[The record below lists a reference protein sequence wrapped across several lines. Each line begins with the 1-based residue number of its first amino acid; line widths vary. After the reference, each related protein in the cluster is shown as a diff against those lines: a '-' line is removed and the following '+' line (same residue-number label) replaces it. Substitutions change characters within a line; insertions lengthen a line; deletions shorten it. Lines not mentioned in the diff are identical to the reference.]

1 MVKIHSLLKRQIKRH
16 LGKMDSIPTEWEKFI
31 DAVNEA
37 YWQMDMDREMLE
49 RSLELS
55 SQELLQK
62 NSEMSAVYQAFPDQ
76 FFRTDA
82 EGTILDF
89 KASGERSVLSL
100 EQKVIGT
107 KIMDVFPVEIGNQFN
122 EAIDRVQ
129 QSEQLVS
136 IEYSMSGQGGQCY
149 YEARLLPLLESQ
161 VIIIIR
167 DITGR
172 KRAEE
177 ALRDSEILYRTI
189 FENTGTAMLIVE
201 GDNTISLVNTEFI
214 KQTGISAEDVGG
226 KIWTEFTEF
235 IVKDYLERMKEYDTL
250 RRVDPAHVPKAYET
264 RLIDKN
270 GQLRDV
276 YITVSLIPGTNRKVA
291 SLIDL
296 TEIKRMENALRESEQ
311 YLRWITE
318 NMKDLVF
325 HIDAQGIIRYRIPI
339 HGGVLGYSPEEVLG
353 KNGFDFIHPNDYGT
367 AISAFM
373 DVLKSGQSKVME
385 SRVKHHD
392 GHYIWM
398 EILGNALV
406 GEDGETVGLIL
417 VCRDITERKRAEEA
431 LRESEQ
437 RLHDI
442 FDFLPDATFAIDLEG
457 KVIAWNRAIE
467 EMTGVRAKNML
478 GKGNY
483 EYSLPFYGVRRP
495 ILIDLA
501 FKSDE
506 EIEKKYRF
514 VKVEKDV
521 LIVEADVPLKGEAYV
536 LWGKAR
542 PLYDSKGN
550 IVGAIESI
558 RDITE
563 NKKLE
568 AQFLQAQKLEAIG
581 TLAGGIAHD
590 FNNLLMGIVGNAS
603 LMLLNMEPGHP
614 HYKKL
619 KSIEEQVKS
628 GAELSRQLLGF
639 ARRGK
644 YDVKPANLNVILEK
658 TTLMFGRTKREII
671 VNRDFQEDLWTT
683 EVDQGQI
690 EQVLLNMYVN
700 AWQAMPGGGNLYLET
715 RNFIIDENFARRYS
729 MKQGKYVKISITD
742 TGTGIDEKIKERI
755 FEPFFTTK
763 EMGRGTG
770 LGLASA
776 YGIVKNHGG
785 IITVYSEKG
794 HGTTFGIYLPAS
806 EKAVPEEK
814 PSIIDVL
821 RGHET
826 ILLVDD
832 EVMIIDVGRDILQ
845 ALGYTVITAKNGE
858 DAIEIYRGKKDTI
871 DLVIL
876 DMIMPGMGGAET
888 FEVLQTIKPEVIVL
902 LSSGYSVNGR
912 PAKMLEQGCRGFIQ
926 KPYNMA
932 ELSQAIRAALDL

>member
-1 MVKIHSLLKRQIKRH
+1 
-16 LGKMDSIPTEWEKFI
+16 
-31 DAVNEA
+31 
-37 YWQMDMDREMLE
+37 
-49 RSLELS
+49 
-55 SQELLQK
+55 
-62 NSEMSAVYQAFPDQ
+62 
-76 FFRTDA
+76 
-82 EGTILDF
+82 
-89 KASGERSVLSL
+89 
-100 EQKVIGT
+100 
-107 KIMDVFPVEIGNQFN
+107 
-122 EAIDRVQ
+122 
-129 QSEQLVS
+129 
-136 IEYSMSGQGGQCY
+136 
-149 YEARLLPLLESQ
+149 
-161 VIIIIR
+161 
-167 DITGR
+167 
-172 KRAEE
+172 
-177 ALRDSEILYRTI
+177 
-189 FENTGTAMLIVE
+189 
-201 GDNTISLVNTEFI
+201 
-214 KQTGISAEDVGG
+214 
-226 KIWTEFTEF
+226 
-235 IVKDYLERMKEYDTL
+235 
-250 RRVDPAHVPKAYET
+250 
-264 RLIDKN
+264 
-270 GQLRDV
+270 
-276 YITVSLIPGTNRKVA
+276 
-291 SLIDL
+291 
-296 TEIKRMENALRESEQ
+296 MENALREREQ

-325 HIDAQGIIRYRIPI
+325 HVDAQGVIKYRLPMQ
-339 HGGVLGYSPEEVLG
+339 GVILGYSPEELLG
-353 KNGFDFIHPNDYGT
+353 RNIFDFIHSDEYGA
-367 AISAFM
+367 AITAFM

-385 SRVKHHD
+385 WRVKHRD
-392 GHYIWM
+392 GHYVWM
-398 EILGNALV
+398 EILGTALT
-406 GEDGETVGLIL
+406 GEGGDRVGLIL
-417 VCRDITERKRAEEA
+417 VCRDITERKIAEDA

-457 KVIAWNRAIE
+457 KVIAWNKAIE
-467 EMTGVRAKNML
+467 EMTGMKAKAIL
-478 GKGNY
+478 GKGDY

-495 ILIDLA
+495 ILIDLV

-514 VKVEKDV
+514 IKVEKDV
-521 LIVEADVPLKGEAYV
+521 LIVEADVPLKGEAHV

-568 AQFLQAQKLEAIG
+568 AQFLQAQKMEAIG

-590 FNNLLMGIVGNAS
+590 FNNLLMGIVGHAS

-644 YDVKPANLNVILEK
+644 YDAKPLNLNVILEK
-658 TTLMFGRTKREII
+658 TATMFGRTKREVI
-671 VNRDFQEDLWTT
+671 VKSDFQEDLWTT
-683 EVDQGQI
+683 EVDHGQI
-690 EQVLLNMYVN
+690 EQVLLNIYVN
-700 AWQAMPGGGNLYLET
+700 AWQAMPGGGNLYLES
-715 RNFIIDENFARRYS
+715 RNVIVDENFAHRYS
-729 MKQGKYVKISITD
+729 IKKGKYVRISITD
-742 TGTGIDEKIKERI
+742 TGMGMDKETQERI

-776 YGIVKNHGG
+776 YGIIKNHGG
-785 IITVYSEKG
+785 IITVYSESD
-794 HGTTFGIYLPAS
+794 HGSTFGIYLPAS
-806 EKAVPEEK
+806 EKAVPAEK
-814 PSIIDVL
+814 PSTKDVL

-832 EVMIIDVGRDILQ
+832 EHMIIDVGKDILQ
-845 ALGYTVITAKNGE
+845 ALGYTVIVARNGK
-858 DAIEIYRGKKDTI
+858 DAVRIYREKKDTI

-888 FEVLQTIKPEVIVL
+888 FEVLKTINTGVTVL
-902 LSSGYSVNGR
+902 LSSGYSMNGR

>member
-1 MVKIHSLLKRQIKRH
+1 MDTMHSLLKRQIKRH
-16 LGKMDSIPTEWEKFI
+16 LGKMDSIPKEWETFV

-37 YWQMDMDREMLE
+37 YWQMDADREMLE

-82 EGTILDF
+82 DGTIIDY
-89 KASGERSVLSL
+89 KESGETYVLPL
-100 EQKVIGT
+100 ERKVIGT
-107 KIMDVFPVEIGNQFN
+107 KITDIFPVDIGKQFSD
-122 EAIDRVQ
+122 AIERVQ
-129 QSEQLVS
+129 ESDRLVS
-136 IEYSMSGQGGQCY
+136 IEYSMPGQDGQCY
-149 YEARLLPLLESQ
+149 YEARLLPLLENQ

-172 KRAEE
+172 KRAEG
-177 ALRDSEILYRTI
+177 ALRDSETLYRTI

-201 GDNTISLVNTEFI
+201 GDSTISLVNTQFMKQFDISGDEILGRKWTRFI
-214 KQTGISAEDVGG
+214 AHD
-226 KIWTEFTEF
+226 
-235 IVKDYLERMKEYDTL
+235 DLERMKEYDRL
-250 RRVDPAHVPKAYET
+250 RREESAHVPRAYET
-264 RLIDKN
+264 RLIDKY

-276 YITVSLIPGTNRKVA
+276 HITVSLIPGTDRKVA

-325 HIDAQGIIRYRIPI
+325 HIDAQGIIKYRIPI

-353 KNGFDFIHPNDYGT
+353 RNGFDFIHPEEYGN
-367 AISAFM
+367 AITAFM

-385 SRVKHHD
+385 SRIKHRD
-392 GHYIWM
+392 GHYVWM

-417 VCRDITERKRAEEA
+417 VCRDIAERKKAEEA

-483 EYSLPFYGVRRP
+483 EYSLLFYGVRRP
-495 ILIDLA
+495 ILIDLV
-501 FKSDE
+501 FKSNE

-521 LIVEADVPLKGEAYV
+521 LIVEADVPLKGEAHV

-568 AQFLQAQKLEAIG
+568 AQFLQAQKMEAIG

-603 LMLLNMEPGHP
+603 LMLLNMDPGHP

-619 KSIEEQVKS
+619 KSIEDQVKS

-644 YDVKPANLNVILEK
+644 YDAKPVNLNMILEK
-658 TTLMFGRTKREII
+658 TATMFGRTKREVVI
-671 VNRDFQEDLWTT
+671 NRDFQEDIWTV

-690 EQVLLNMYVN
+690 EQVLLNIYVN

-715 RNFIIDENFARRYS
+715 RNIIADENFAKRYS
-729 MKQGKYVKISITD
+729 VKPGKYVKVSITD
-742 TGTGIDEKIKERI
+742 TGMGMDKETKGRI

-776 YGIVKNHGG
+776 YGIIKNHGG
-785 IITVYSEKG
+785 IIIVYSEKG

-806 EKAVPEEK
+806 EKEVPAEK

-832 EVMIIDVGRDILQ
+832 EPMIIDVGRDIIQ

-858 DAIEIYRGKKDTI
+858 DAIQIYREKKDTI

-876 DMIMPGMGGAET
+876 DMIMPGMGGVET
-888 FEVLQTIKPEVIVL
+888 FEVLKTINTGVTVL

-912 PAKMLEQGCRGFIQ
+912 PAKMLELGCRGFIQ
-926 KPYNMA
+926 KPYSMA

>member
-1 MVKIHSLLKRQIKRH
+1 
-16 LGKMDSIPTEWEKFI
+16 MDSIPKEWETFI
-31 DAVNEA
+31 DAINEA

-62 NSEMSAVYQAFPDQ
+62 NSEMSAVYQAFPDL

-82 EGTILDF
+82 DGTILDY
-89 KASGERSVLSL
+89 KASGETSVLFP
-100 EQKVIGT
+100 EKKVIGT
-107 KIMDVFPVEIGNQFN
+107 KITDLFPVDIGKQFGD
-122 EAIDRVQ
+122 AIARVREL
-129 QSEQLVS
+129 SSLVS
-136 IEYSMSGQGGQCY
+136 IEYSLSDQEIDHY
-149 YEARLLPLLESQ
+149 YEARLLPLLDSQ

-172 KRAEE
+172 KRAEG

-201 GDNTISLVNTEFI
+201 GDNTISLVNTEFM
-214 KQTGISAEDVGG
+214 KQTGISPEEIGG
-226 KIWTEFTEF
+226 KSWTEFSEF
-235 IVKDYLERMKEYDTL
+235 IVKEYLQRMREYDKL
-250 RRVDPAHVPKAYET
+250 RRVDPAQVPRAYET
-264 RLIDKN
+264 RLIDKS

-276 YITVSLIPGTNRKVA
+276 YITVSLIPGTDRKVA

-325 HIDAQGIIRYRIPI
+325 HIDAQGVIQYRLPVS
-339 HGGVLGYSPEEVLG
+339 GGVLGYQQEEVLG
-353 KNGFDFIHPNDYGT
+353 RNSFDFIHPDEYGT
-367 AISAFM
+367 AITAFM
-373 DVLKSGQSKVME
+373 DVLKSGKSRVME
-385 SRVKHHD
+385 CRVKHND
-392 GHYIWM
+392 GHYVWM
-398 EILGNALV
+398 EVLGNALV
-406 GEDGETVGLIL
+406 GENGETVGLIL
-417 VCRDITERKRAEEA
+417 VCRDITERKIAEDA

-467 EMTGVRAKNML
+467 EMTGVKAKKML

-495 ILIDLA
+495 ILIDLV

-514 VKVEKDV
+514 VKKERDV
-521 LIVEADVPLKGEAYV
+521 LITEADVPLKGEEHV

-542 PLYDSKGN
+542 PLYDSRGN

-568 AQFLQAQKLEAIG
+568 AQFLQAQKMEAIG

-590 FNNLLMGIVGNAS
+590 FNNLLMGIIGHAS

-619 KSIEEQVKS
+619 KSIEDQVKS

-644 YDVKPANLNVILEK
+644 YDVKPTNLNMILEK
-658 TTLMFGRTKREII
+658 TATMFGRTKREVVI
-671 VNRDFQEDLWTT
+671 NRDFQEDVWTA

-690 EQVLLNMYVN
+690 EQVLLNIYVN

-715 RNFIIDENFARRYS
+715 RNIIADENFAQRYS
-729 MKQGKYVKISITD
+729 VKPGKYVKISITD
-742 TGTGIDEKIKERI
+742 TGSGIDEKIKERI

-776 YGIVKNHGG
+776 YGIIRNHGG

-806 EKAVPEEK
+806 DKIVPSEK
-814 PSIIDVL
+814 PSIGDVL
-821 RGHET
+821 RGNET

-832 EVMIIDVGRDILQ
+832 EPMIIDVGRDILQ
-845 ALGYTVITAKNGE
+845 ALGYTVIVAKNGE
-858 DAIEIYRGKKDTI
+858 DAIGIYREKKDTI

-888 FEVLQTIKPEVIVL
+888 FEVLKAIKSNVAVI
-902 LSSGYSVNGR
+902 LSSGYSMNGR
-912 PAKMLEQGCRGFIQ
+912 PAKMLERGCRGFIQ

-932 ELSQAIRAALDL
+932 ELSQAVRAALDL